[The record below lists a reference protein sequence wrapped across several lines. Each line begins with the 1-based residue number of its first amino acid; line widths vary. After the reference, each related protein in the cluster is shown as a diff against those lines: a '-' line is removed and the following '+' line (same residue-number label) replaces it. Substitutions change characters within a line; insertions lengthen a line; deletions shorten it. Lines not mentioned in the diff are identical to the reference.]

1 MPGHFTE
8 LPFDFAGKVY
18 GSAMP
23 YSREFDPFSVL
34 FERFQQANID
44 VVVMMA
50 RDDEALREAGRDL
63 RQLYAAQGWK
73 VIYIPTPDFSVPPL
87 EDLKR
92 GLDLAQAEL
101 AAGKNVVIHCLGG
114 RGRTGL
120 FAACLAR
127 RVWALSAAEAIAWVR
142 KYIPGAV
149 ERPSQEEMIASI
161 IPESRSP

>member
-23 YSREFDPFSVL
+23 YSREFDPFGVL
-34 FERFQQANID
+34 FEKFQQAKID

-63 RQLYAAQGWK
+63 RQLYGAQCWQ

-101 AAGKNVVIHCLGG
+101 EAGKTMVIHCLGG

-120 FAACLAR
+120 IAASLAR
-127 RVWALSAAEAIAWVR
+127 RRWGMPAQEAIAWVR
-142 KYIPGAV
+142 QYIPGAI
-149 ERPSQEEMIASI
+149 ERPVQEEMIAAI